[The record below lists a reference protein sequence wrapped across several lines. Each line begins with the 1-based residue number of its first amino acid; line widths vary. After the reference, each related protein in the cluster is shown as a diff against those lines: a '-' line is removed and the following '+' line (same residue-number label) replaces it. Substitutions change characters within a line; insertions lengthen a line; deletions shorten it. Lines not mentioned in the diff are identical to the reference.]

1 MGLVGGT
8 ASPPPSAPPPSPAPT
23 ALPSRRST
31 RCWGVEGRTSVTGS
45 DLLTP
50 PVSAVPLPSQITV
63 APRSP
68 STPRPAPAGRGQAS
82 PRNPGRGCVPVAGL
96 SIFDPIYLG
105 IDENGHP
112 VYLTLVGRNVLVGGE
127 PGSGKSV
134 LVQNVLGHAALSGD
148 VRLVLLDGKEV
159 ELGMWEQIADVFV
172 GPNLDVAIG
181 VLRWLQAEIGRRTAA
196 LKQRRL
202 RKITREHGVDVVL
215 VVVDEIALY
224 AATLGSKDQ
233 REEFQILLRDVV
245 ARGRAVGI
253 PVVGATQ
260 RPSADIIPTS
270 LRDIFGYRCAFRCT
284 TDVSSDIILGFGWA
298 GQGYSAM
305 SIAPEDQG

>member
-1 MGLVGGT
+1 
-8 ASPPPSAPPPSPAPT
+8 
-23 ALPSRRST
+23 
-31 RCWGVEGRTSVTGS
+31 
-45 DLLTP
+45 
-50 PVSAVPLPSQITV
+50 
-63 APRSP
+63 
-68 STPRPAPAGRGQAS
+68 
-82 PRNPGRGCVPVAGL
+82 
-96 SIFDPIYLG
+96 
-105 IDENGHP
+105 
-112 VYLTLVGRNVLVGGE
+112 
-127 PGSGKSV
+127 
-134 LVQNVLGHAALSGD
+134 
-148 VRLVLLDGKEV
+148 
-159 ELGMWEQIADVFV
+159 MWEQVADVFV
-172 GPNLDVAIG
+172 GPDLDLAIG

-224 AATLGSKDQ
+224 AATLGTRDQ

-298 GQGYSAM
+298 GQGYSAFT
-305 SIAPEDQG
+305 IAPEDQGIGWLLAEEGRPRRFKAAYLTDHDIDDLVDRATYIRRSSLPRGTTDHGGTASTGQGSREGWSA

>member
-1 MGLVGGT
+1 M
-8 ASPPPSAPPPSPAPT
+8 
-23 ALPSRRST
+23 
-31 RCWGVEGRTSVTGS
+31 
-45 DLLTP
+45 
-50 PVSAVPLPSQITV
+50 
-63 APRSP
+63 
-68 STPRPAPAGRGQAS
+68 
-82 PRNPGRGCVPVAGL
+82 AGL

-105 IDENGHP
+105 IDENGRP
-112 VYLTLVGRNVLVGGE
+112 VYLNLVGRNLLVGGE

-134 LVQNVLGHAALSGD
+134 LVQNVLGHAALSAD

-159 ELGMWEQIADVFV
+159 ELGMWEQVADVFV
-172 GPNLDVAIG
+172 GPDLDLAIA

-202 RKITREHGVDVVL
+202 RKITREHGVDIVL

-253 PVVGATQ
+253 IVIAATQ
-260 RPSADIIPTS
+260 RPSSDIIPTS
-270 LRDIFGYRCAFRCT
+270 LRDLFAWRMAFRCT
-284 TDVSSDIILGFGWA
+284 TDVSSDIVLGHGWKDRGWSANTISPNNPGA
-298 GQGYSAM
+298 GLL
-305 SIAPEDQG
+305 IAENGSPELVKVAYLDDRTCAAIAKYAATLRATVRATGQPALRRVPDAA